1 VGHLE
6 LVADKPQKNGGDMK
20 RLEEK
25 EKADPETRWRTKIDA
40 FRALEE
46 GRLDGFIDTSA
57 GFTYADKVRRLLPR
71 RYPSPILIQQACAW
85 ARFLCEKEGV
95 KFVLGPEV
103 GKFADLLV
111 DDTGEQRKVTGLRTA
126 DGKEHLADVVV
137 VACECLLNSIAAIG
151 QG

>member
-1 VGHLE
+1 MSLWP
-6 LVADKPQKNGGDMK
+6 DKPQKDHDDMK

-25 EKADPETRWRTKIDA
+25 ERADPETRWRTKIDA
-40 FRALEE
+40 FKPLKE
-46 GRLDGFIDTSA
+46 GKLDGFIDTSA

-71 RYPSPILIQQACAW
+71 RDLSPILIPQACAW

-111 DDTGEQRKVTGLRTA
+111 DGTGEERNVTGLRTA

-137 VACECLLNSIAAIG
+137 VACECLLASMDAIG